1 MVDPAASGEDTPSP
15 ARKHLVI
22 VDDEP
27 VILQILSAVFEDS
40 PWRVSTCA
48 SGREALQLM
57 RSEGVELLVTDKNL
71 PDVSGLELLRA
82 ARELNDLA
90 EVIVITG
97 YGSLETAITAME
109 LDAFDYVLK
118 PLNNVFD
125 IRRKVQRASEKQDI
139 AAENRRLV
147 KELAT
152 RNSELERALRDAQEL
167 QQELIQ
173 SEKLAGIGTLAA
185 GIAHEISSPLFG
197 IMGLAEA
204 VIDEDEVA
212 TCHEHASEIVC
223 YSQSIKDIVVELS
236 SYSRA
241 SSHEYL
247 TTVELS
253 KVVEDA
259 VRLVQRSAD
268 TDGVKFAV
276 SVEPETYVNARTNEV
291 QQVFVNLIKN
301 AVEACRGRDLGRTP
315 QITVE
320 VGRAPDA
327 VWARVSDNGTG
338 IAQDKLG
345 VVFDPFYTTKPPGEG
360 TGLGL
365 NIVYR
370 IAAKYRG
377 NVTVES
383 VLGEG
388 TTFSLRLPVDRP

>member
-1 MVDPAASGEDTPSP
+1 MDAGTQGQGELTGH
-15 ARKHLVI
+15 RKHLVI

-48 SGREALQLM
+48 GGREALRLM
-57 RSEGVELLVTDKNL
+57 RSEGVDLLITDKNL
-71 PDVSGLELLRA
+71 PDVSGLELLQA

-90 EVIVITG
+90 EIIVITG

-118 PLNNVFD
+118 PLNNVFE

-139 AAENRRLV
+139 ATENRRLV

-152 RNSELERALRDAQEL
+152 RNTELEQALREAQEL

-204 VIDEDEVA
+204 VVDEEEVGI
-212 TCHEHASEIVC
+212 CHEHAREIVS

-241 SSHEYL
+241 SAHEYL
-247 TTVELS
+247 TTVELGR
-253 KVVEDA
+253 VVEDA
-259 VRLVQRSAD
+259 VKLVQRSAD
-268 TDGVKFAV
+268 TQGVDFTV
-276 SVEPETYVNARTNEV
+276 SVEPESYVNARTNEIR
-291 QQVFVNLIKN
+291 QVFVNLIKN
-301 AVEACRGRDLGRTP
+301 AVEACRGETMKGTA
-315 QITVE
+315 QVIIE
-320 VGRAPDA
+320 VGKHPDA
-327 VWARVSDNGTG
+327 VWMRVSDNGPG

-345 VVFDPFYTTKPPGEG
+345 VVFDPFYTTKAPGEG

-383 VLGEG
+383 TLGEG
-388 TTFSLRLPVDRP
+388 TSFSLRIPVDRD